1 MQNQWIQ
8 LAIWFLLFVGIFY
21 VFIIMPRKKQ
31 EKKHQELVEA
41 LKRGDKVITIGGIKG
56 EISKVK
62 EETVM
67 LKVGENTEI
76 EMLKKAIAYK
86 DGEQ

>member
-8 LAIWFLLFVGIFY
+8 LAIWFVLFIGIFY

-31 EKKHQELVEA
+31 EKKHQEMVSA
-41 LKRGDKVITIGGIKG
+41 LKRGEKVVTIGGIIG
-56 EISKVK
+56 EIAKVK

-67 LKVGENTEI
+67 LKVSDNVEI

>member
-8 LAIWFLLFVGIFY
+8 LAIWFVLFIGIFY

-31 EKKHQELVEA
+31 EKKHQEMVSA
-41 LKRGDKVITIGGIKG
+41 LKRGEKVVTIGGIKG
-56 EISKVK
+56 EIAKVK

-67 LKVGENTEI
+67 LKVSDNVEI

>member
-8 LAIWFLLFVGIFY
+8 LAIWFVLFIGIFY

-31 EKKHQELVEA
+31 EKKHQDMVSA
-41 LKRGDKVITIGGIKG
+41 LKRGEKVVTIGGIKG
-56 EISKVK
+56 EIAKVK
-62 EETVM
+62 EETVI
-67 LKVGENTEI
+67 LKVSDNVEI

>member
-1 MQNQWIQ
+1 
-8 LAIWFLLFVGIFY
+8 
-21 VFIIMPRKKQ
+21 MPRKKQ

-67 LKVGENTEI
+67 LKVSENTEI

>member
-8 LAIWFLLFVGIFY
+8 LAIWFVLFIGIFY

-31 EKKHQELVEA
+31 EKKHQDMVSG
-41 LKRGDKVITIGGIKG
+41 LKRGEKVVTIGGIKG
-56 EISKVK
+56 EIAKVK

-67 LKVGENTEI
+67 LKVSENVEI

>member
-1 MQNQWIQ
+1 MQNQWVQ
-8 LAIWFLLFVGIFY
+8 LAIWFVLFIGIFY

-31 EKKHQELVEA
+31 EKKHQEMVSA
-41 LKRGDKVITIGGIKG
+41 LKRGEKVVTIGGIKG
-56 EISKVK
+56 EIAKVK

-67 LKVGENTEI
+67 LKVSDNVEI